1 MIVGLLLAAGR
12 GRRFGGAKQCAKLPD
27 GRTLLYA
34 SACQMRAAIDDVTI
48 VVSEDPVV
56 MDHAADVARE
66 LDCRFVVNARTDQGM
81 ATSIATGVQ
90 ANPGAAGWIIG
101 LGDMPLVKT
110 STIAG
115 VAAVLEQGQAIVV
128 PTYRQQRG
136 HPVGFG
142 SQYADELKLLDGE
155 TGGRD
160 LIARHH
166 LDVAFFACGDPG
178 VTIDVDLP
186 SDLSRTLVRNCE
198 FSGNANSAGEKR

>member
-1 MIVGLLLAAGR
+1 MIAGLLLAAGR

-48 VVSEDPVV
+48 VVSENPVV

-115 VAAVLEQGQAIVV
+115 VAAVLAQRRAIVV
-128 PTYRQQRG
+128 PSYQQQRG

-142 SQYADELKLLDGE
+142 RQYADELKLLDGE
-155 TGGRD
+155 AGGRN
-160 LIARHH
+160 LLARHH
-166 LDVAFFACGDPG
+166 ADVTVIAFDDPG
-178 VTIDVDLP
+178 VVFDVDVLA
-186 SDLSRTLVRNCE
+186 DLATVL
-198 FSGNANSAGEKR
+198 A